1 MSRFNIR
8 SALVCAV
15 ALLALAGMVTFV
27 AISARRGNAT
37 NPSARAARMQNLP
50 KVILWAWER
59 SEDLQFLNPG
69 EAGIAYLASTIQLRG
84 DRFSERLRLNPLK
97 VREGTAMIA
106 VVRIE
111 SDRDTPATLSQ
122 SQRAEII
129 AALLRVT
136 TVPNLSA
143 LQIDFDAAE
152 SQRPAYRS
160 LLEELRG
167 RLPDAMPLSITAL
180 ASWCMFD
187 NWVDD
192 LPIDEAVPMLFRM
205 GLDEHRIKSHIESG
219 GKMRARICR
228 PSLGISTDEPM
239 SASTA
244 AIRTYVFNPKP
255 WTEMSARSALKRSMN
270 DDSSL

>member
-1 MSRFNIR
+1 MR
-8 SALVCAV
+8 SGLICAAGLFAV
-15 ALLALAGMVTFV
+15 AGLVLVPSTF
-27 AISARRGNAT
+27 SGRGGVN
-37 NPSARAARMQNLP
+37 NSSARAARLQNLP

-59 SEDLQFLNPG
+59 SEDLQFLEPK
-69 EAGIAYLASTIQLRG
+69 EAGVAYLASTIQIRG
-84 DRFSERLRLNPLK
+84 DRLNERLRLNPLK
-97 VREGTAMIA
+97 MREGTPMIA

-111 SDRDTPATLSQ
+111 SDRQLPATLSP

-129 AALLRVT
+129 AALIRVAS
-136 TVPNLSA
+136 VPKLSA

-160 LLEELRG
+160 LLEELRAQ
-167 RLPDAMPLSITAL
+167 LPDSMPLSITAL

-205 GLDEHRIKSHIESG
+205 GLDEQRIESHVESG

-228 PSLGISTDEPM
+228 ESLGTATDEPM
-239 SASTA
+239 SPSAVA
-244 AIRTYVFNPKP
+244 VRTYIFNPKP
-255 WTEMSARSALKRSMN
+255 WTEMSARSAIKRSLN
-270 DDSSL
+270 VDSSR